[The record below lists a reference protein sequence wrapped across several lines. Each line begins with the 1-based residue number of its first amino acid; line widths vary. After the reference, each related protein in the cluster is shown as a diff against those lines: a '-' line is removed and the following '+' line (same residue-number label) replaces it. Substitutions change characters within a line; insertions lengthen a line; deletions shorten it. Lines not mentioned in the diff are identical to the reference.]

1 MSRPPVR
8 VRPAGPADR
17 DQVWPLARALA
28 TSYVVERPAF
38 NRSFAALLT
47 DPTALLLIARHPAAP
62 SGPDPVSPTDPNPR
76 NPSPSNP
83 GDPTTPSDPSEEG
96 SGGAGSAG
104 GEVVG
109 YLLATSHPAF
119 HANGLVAWVEEVMV
133 AEPARGAGVGR
144 QLMAAAEAWACRRG
158 ARYVALATR
167 RAAPFYRAL
176 GYEDSAVYFKK
187 PLG

>member
-1 MSRPPVR
+1 MSY
-8 VRPAGPADR
+8 
-17 DQVWPLARALA
+17 LASAV
-28 TSYVVERPAF
+28 SG
-38 NRSFAALLT
+38 
-47 DPTALLLIARHPAAP
+47 TAKP
-62 SGPDPVSPTDPNPR
+62 
-76 NPSPSNP
+76 
-83 GDPTTPSDPSEEG
+83 
-96 SGGAGSAG
+96 GAGAEGG

-176 GYEDSAVYFKK
+176 GYEDSALYFKK

>member
-1 MSRPPVR
+1 VSRPPVR

-38 NRSFAALLT
+38 NSSFASLLA
-47 DPTALLLIARHPAAP
+47 DPTALLLIAHHPATP
-62 SGPDPVSPTDPNPR
+62 S
-76 NPSPSNP
+76 
-83 GDPTTPSDPSEEG
+83 TPSDPSGEG
-96 SGGAGSAG
+96 SGGAGAEGG

-176 GYEDSAVYFKK
+176 GYQDSAVYFKK
-187 PLG
+187 PLT

>member
-38 NRSFAALLT
+38 NRSFASLLA
-47 DPTALLLIARHPAAP
+47 DPTALLLIAHHPATPSTPADP
-62 SGPDPVSPTDPNPR
+62 SG
-76 NPSPSNP
+76 
-83 GDPTTPSDPSEEG
+83 EG
-96 SGGAGSAG
+96 TGGAGAEGG

-109 YLLATSHPAF
+109 YLLATNHPAF

-144 QLMAAAEAWACRRG
+144 QLMAAAEAWARRRG
-158 ARYVALATR
+158 ARYVVLATR